1 MFFRISTSVKLD
13 ATAKPRNENTSNIA
27 GFVDSETRS
36 DHKISWHH
44 IENFSPFEIILEVK

>member
-1 MFFRISTSVKLD
+1 MFFRISTSVKLY

-36 DHKISWHH
+36 DHKIS
-44 IENFSPFEIILEVK
+44 